1 MTSLRSFHFLIYV
14 FSNYNADDFTV
25 TNVTFYPHF
34 NVSS

>member
-1 MTSLRSFHFLIYV
+1 MTSLRSFHLLIYV

-34 NVSS
+34 NVIS